1 MSLSL
6 TVSDC
11 IFTLH
16 LNCGNLQSYFL
27 LLVLIRA
34 SATHDPELDK
44 WKMEIR
50 MTFVPFMI
58 CVLFISDH
66 QSVFICLF
74 SVVQVTVVR
83 VLEPI

>member
-1 MSLSL
+1 MSFSL
-6 TVSDC
+6 TEPDC
-11 IFTLH
+11 IFTLQ

-27 LLVLIRA
+27 LLVSIRA

-44 WKMEIR
+44 WKMEMR

-66 QSVFICLF
+66 QSVFIYLF
-74 SVVQVTVVR
+74 SVIQVTVVR
-83 VLEPI
+83 VLETI